1 MSQIAMSVLGVFQIP
16 IPVDCSVY
24 VSVMQEPLKSLYVHI
39 HIWAWLGAFQYQ
51 KTLKRKDL
59 QTCWVFTKNKVRVK
73 ETNSLGL
80 EILLLSLRIILFNS
94 MYQPWSG
101 SLRMLVVFITS
112 TVKTCRQHEF
122 GLVLHLLDSRL
133 SVASLHIQQCT
144 LKEQRWKDPGFSIFM
159 APWRRGQCSQIYS
172 YNLPSHLYHKTACE
186 LSRKLQTLLRLRLLK
201 CVCLATDYYKW

>member
-1 MSQIAMSVLGVFQIP
+1 MSVLGVFQIP

-24 VSVMQEPLKSLYVHI
+24 VSVMQEPLKSLYVYI
-39 HIWAWLGAFQYQ
+39 HIWAWLSAFQYQ

-59 QTCWVFTKNKVRVK
+59 QTCWVFTKNKVK

-112 TVKTCRQHEF
+112 TDKTCRQHEF
-122 GLVLHLLDSRL
+122 GLGLHLLYSRL

>member
-1 MSQIAMSVLGVFQIP
+1 MSVLGVFQIP

-39 HIWAWLGAFQYQ
+39 HIWAWLSAFQYQ

-112 TVKTCRQHEF
+112 TDKTCRQHEF
-122 GLVLHLLDSRL
+122 GLGLHLLDSRL